1 VLTLLLFAALI
12 ALMLFSLMLGRYP
25 VPLQDVARIVL
36 SMGFNDTRPYSEKAW
51 VVIEIVR
58 MPRVLGVALCG
69 MGLALAGAAMQG
81 VFRNPLAGP
90 EVAGVTAG
98 ASFGGVLAILLSWPF
113 LGIVGMAFGLGF
125 SALITAFLLARVTDR
140 GGVVAL
146 LLAGVIVGGFFSAL
160 TGLVKY
166 CADSDKKLP
175 FITFWLLGSF
185 ADMTYEKV
193 AVVAG
198 VTLFAGTPLLL
209 LRWRMNLL
217 SLGEAD
223 AQALGVNAEALRWSI
238 VALVALI
245 VAAQVAV
252 SGGVGWVG
260 LIVPHAA
267 RMLVGPEHSRL
278 LPVSALLGGLYL
290 LAMDDV
296 ARSASAQEIP
306 IGLLTA
312 FVGTPVFAVLFWK
325 MQGKGWNHE

>member
-1 VLTLLLFAALI
+1 
-12 ALMLFSLMLGRYP
+12 
-25 VPLQDVARIVL
+25 
-36 SMGFNDTRPYSEKAW
+36 
-51 VVIEIVR
+51 
-58 MPRVLGVALCG
+58 
-69 MGLALAGAAMQG
+69 
-81 VFRNPLAGP
+81 
-90 EVAGVTAG
+90 
-98 ASFGGVLAILLSWPF
+98 
-113 LGIVGMAFGLGF
+113 
-125 SALITAFLLARVTDR
+125 
-140 GGVVAL
+140 
-146 LLAGVIVGGFFSAL
+146 
-160 TGLVKY
+160 LVKY